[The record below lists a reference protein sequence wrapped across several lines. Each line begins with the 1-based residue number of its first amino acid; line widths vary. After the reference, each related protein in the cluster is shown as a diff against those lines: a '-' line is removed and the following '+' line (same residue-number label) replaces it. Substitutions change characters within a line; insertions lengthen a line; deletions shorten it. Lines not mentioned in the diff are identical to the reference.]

1 MMSTT
6 VSTDTRAPRRQAPRP
21 ADPRRAAP
29 RRDGPRRDDP
39 RRDDPRRDDPRRD
52 DPRRDDPRRVGLR
65 REGLRPEDLRRVGL
79 RREDLRPEDLRRD
92 EVRPGIRRRPIS
104 RRAARPADGGSRP
117 RQAVRA
123 ARQARDGAPPA
134 SRTPF
139 ILLVL
144 AILGCGLVCLLVINT
159 TLAAASFRISN
170 LQEENTQAAQRVQ
183 ELQQQVS
190 TDQSASSIEQR
201 ALGLGMRPQPTLNFI
216 DLRTGRRYSDP
227 AHAPGAI
234 PGYTP

>member
-29 RRDGPRRDDP
+29 RRGDPRRDDPGRDDP
-39 RRDDPRRDDPRRD
+39 RRDDPGR
-52 DPRRDDPRRVGLR
+52 
-65 REGLRPEDLRRVGL
+65 EDLRRVGL

-104 RRAARPADGGSRP
+104 RRASRPADGGSRP

-201 ALGLGMRPQPTLNFI
+201 ALRLGMRLQPTLNFI
-216 DLRTGRRYSDP
+216 DLRTGRRYTDP
-227 AHAPGAI
+227 AHASGTV